1 MSRKRG
7 RVSITGMG
15 AVTVVDV
22 DSVHGAHRVP
32 RYARSDHSTRNAGYK
47 SHSISEWKVCMFDPA
62 LLRTFVAVAETLS
75 FTRAAELLQL
85 SQPTVSQQ
93 IRKLEVAANRI
104 LVSRDTRAVA
114 LTDNGDAMLGFARG
128 ILAAHDE
135 AAAYFT
141 GSAMRGRLRFG
152 SADDLALDAAAAD
165 PARLPAAVPPDQPRT
180 HRQPERRAR
189 PAPARRAARPRLHQA
204 GAGPAGRSAGAPRAP
219 GLGRAQVAAGRP
231 DAHVP
236 LIVYAAPSLSRDA
249 AIKSLEDAGRTWRI
263 TCNVKDINGALAALR
278 AGIGVAVF
286 PQNMIPGDLV
296 PVTTAFG
303 LPMLGEVDFALL
315 DNPRAARE
323 PVEALI
329 GAIVGR
335 GVGSA

>member
-1 MSRKRG
+1 
-7 RVSITGMG
+7 
-15 AVTVVDV
+15 
-22 DSVHGAHRVP
+22 
-32 RYARSDHSTRNAGYK
+32 
-47 SHSISEWKVCMFDPA
+47 MFDPA

-152 SADDLALDAAAAD
+152 SADDLALTQ
-165 PARLPAAVPPDQPRT
+165 LPQILRDF
-180 HRQPERRAR
+180 RQLYPQINLELTVSQSGVL
-189 PAPARRAARPRLHQA
+189 ARRLRAGQLDLVFIKQEPDMPDGRLVRRERLVWVAHK
-204 GAGPAGRSAGAPRAP
+204 S
-219 GLGRAQVAAGRP
+219 LQVDP

-236 LIVYAAPSLSRDA
+236 LIAYAAPSLSRDA

-296 PVTTAFG
+296 PVTTAFE